1 MARVFEIGQTFNS
14 FDECENELQKLKEE
28 NFVDLYRHDA
38 RTIEASI
45 KRLPKKV
52 LSENIKYSEMQYC
65 CVHGGR
71 LQKER
76 KRQKRDR
83 VSCVVNSRA

>member
-52 LSENIKYSEMQYC
+52 LSENIKYSEMRYC
-65 CVHGGR
+65 
-71 LQKER
+71 
-76 KRQKRDR
+76 
-83 VSCVVNSRA
+83 